1 MFLLLCI
8 LAMFAIHAITQIASK
23 TEKLWSAKK
32 HHHNFAFWCG
42 MLCEESG
49 EGGASGTAL
58 TGQGILSLSLLS
70 PLRGGKIQ
78 LGPLAVI
85 RSRFGFAISRSRTAA
100 ACLSRCIRHWRR
112 SKAKPLRGS
121 RGRSR
126 AVHGIAAVHNSSF
139 RIPHSHSSLN
149 FLPVGQKNSSTC
161 TG

>member
-32 HHHNFAFWCG
+32 HHHNFAFWRG

-70 PLRGGKIQ
+70 PLRGGKIR
-78 LGPLAVI
+78 LCPLAVI

-100 ACLSRCIRHWRR
+100 ACLSRCFRHRRR

-121 RGRSR
+121 RG
-126 AVHGIAAVHNSSF
+126 GAARRDSLLDTSVPFPYKNVPRPAAHISF
-139 RIPHSHSSLN
+139 AAC
-149 FLPVGQKNSSTC
+149 GGKT
-161 TG
+161 